1 MKAFCTFDN
10 QFLCLECLIENK
22 HKNHSFMKV
31 GDYVGKLNEEIG
43 DLRQGLGLG
52 GGLDGFDNEL
62 NR

>member
-1 MKAFCTFDN
+1 
-10 QFLCLECLIENK
+10 
-22 HKNHSFMKV
+22 MKV

-62 NR
+62 NRQEKKMVKIYNSKLDEIE